1 MTDDDLVTLANRAFL
16 YATRGKI
23 RPSGLIC
30 GANMHAALK
39 ARSLPDGT
47 YLRAKLIF
55 DDTVPPDHLFVVVK
69 DFGASE

>member
-39 ARSLPDGT
+39 SRSLDGT
-47 YLRAKLIF
+47 YLRAQLIF
-55 DDTVPPDHLFVVVK
+55 DDSVPPDHLFVVVK
-69 DFGASE
+69 DFGATA